1 MSRPHEQR
9 RPLASGI
16 INDHDSGASAFFQSL
31 HVFRI
36 IGIWCRHRAEL
47 VSALA
52 LELYIHNRASIMI
65 GATEVKAVAAAAV
78 SCWAHDHDVVVME
91 QVLQ

>member
-1 MSRPHEQR
+1 
-9 RPLASGI
+9 
-16 INDHDSGASAFFQSL
+16 
-31 HVFRI
+31 
-36 IGIWCRHRAEL
+36 

-65 GATEVKAVAAAAV
+65 GATEVKAAVAAAV